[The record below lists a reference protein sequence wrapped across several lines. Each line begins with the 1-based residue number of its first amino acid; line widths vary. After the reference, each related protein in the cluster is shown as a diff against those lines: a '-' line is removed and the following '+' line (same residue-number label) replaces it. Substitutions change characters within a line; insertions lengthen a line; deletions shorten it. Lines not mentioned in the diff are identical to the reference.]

1 MLEIKKV
8 KYFEKNGVVLL
19 KNVINEKWIDELKKG
34 VEFNFKQPSKY
45 KCVYEKKNKK
55 EIFYDD
61 YCNWQRIKEYKNFIF
76 NSNISEIVKILMQS
90 KKVNLF
96 HEHVLVKEAHSQKK
110 TPWHQDQSYYCV
122 NGKDNCSIW
131 IPLDPVPKNICPEFI
146 LGSHKWNKKFLP
158 TKFFGNDYEHKD
170 KDFENIP
177 NIEDNKHL
185 YKIISWK
192 LNLGDAIAFNFST
205 IHGAPSNISNNKR
218 RAFSVRFTGDDSTYI
233 KRKGEMSPPFP
244 NLTLKNGDILDC
256 ETFPVLISS

>member
-1 MLEIKKV
+1 MPELPEVEVVKQSLEKYILNKK
-8 KYFEKNGVVLL
+8 LL
-19 KNVINEKWIDELKKG
+19 KIIV
-34 VEFNFKQPSKY
+34 
-45 KCVYEKKNKK
+45 KNK
-55 EIFYDD
+55 
-61 YCNWQRIKEYKNFIF
+61 R
-76 NSNISEIVKILMQS
+76 LR
-90 KKVNLF
+90 
-96 HEHVLVKEAHSQKK
+96 
-110 TPWHQDQSYYCV
+110 
-122 NGKDNCSIW
+122 
-131 IPLDPVPKNICPEFI
+131 DPVPKNICPEFI